1 MRLPAKSV
9 LTLSHGLGGSVTV
22 VEQLKGEAPAAVF
35 ATAFALFVAW
45 TAGSVTVG
53 QTAWVLR
60 HRHTAADFIVLAIL
74 AAAVLAEGLLAA
86 LIIRNT
92 WRRAAVRADAGGLT
106 AGGLRHRHTAAD
118 FIVLAILA
126 AAVLAEVLL
135 AALIIRNT
143 WRRTTLR
150 ADAEGLTLEFAA
162 PFMRR
167 WRRQWPSD
175 DVQEIALSVTQ
186 LHAHAEGLAELQIR
200 ATGTIVHLFT
210 DHRVTELEHIE
221 RELDRVLARLPPPY
235 VRVAGGGPH
244 AVNTD

>member
-1 MRLPAKSV
+1 VQPEQSQLVLDYASPRKRGRMRLPAKSV

-53 QTAWVLR
+53 QTAWV
-60 HRHTAADFIVLAIL
+60 
-74 AAAVLAEGLLAA
+74 
-86 LIIRNT
+86 
-92 WRRAAVRADAGGLT
+92 
-106 AGGLRHRHTAAD
+106 LRHRHTAAD

-235 VRVAGGGPH
+235 VRVAGGEPH
-244 AVNTD
+244 ARNTD

>member
-74 AAAVLAEGLLAA
+74 AAAVLAE
-86 LIIRNT
+86 
-92 WRRAAVRADAGGLT
+92 
-106 AGGLRHRHTAAD
+106 
-118 FIVLAILA
+118 
-126 AAVLAEVLL
+126 VLL

-143 WRRTTLR
+143 WRRKTLR

-186 LHAHAEGLAELQIR
+186 MHAHAEGL
-200 ATGTIVHLFT
+200 
-210 DHRVTELEHIE
+210 
-221 RELDRVLARLPPPY
+221 
-235 VRVAGGGPH
+235 
-244 AVNTD
+244 